1 MRDPAETADRCGPA
15 WWDQASA
22 KDPPLQHPPKPHQHL
37 RQHCEQLLALS
48 SSQLAHFL
56 RQCRLVRG
64 VIGQYFAGLLSPTLR
79 TNIILGILPVEGTKR
94 PILVLRAVIN
104 SWLNT
109 QSFEK
114 PGFCASWHG
123 SVKTTCFKINTSTLS
138 IKCCRHLHSTSNL
151 RKNINSE
158 NV

>member
-1 MRDPAETADRCGPA
+1 MIPIKPENTQTTNDSYKTRKHLNKLFNLMRGPAQTADRCGPA

-64 VIGQYFAGLLSPTLR
+64 VIGQYFAGLLSPTLG

-114 PGFCASWHG
+114 PGFCG
-123 SVKTTCFKINTSTLS
+123 SYMAA
-138 IKCCRHLHSTSNL
+138 
-151 RKNINSE
+151 
-158 NV
+158 